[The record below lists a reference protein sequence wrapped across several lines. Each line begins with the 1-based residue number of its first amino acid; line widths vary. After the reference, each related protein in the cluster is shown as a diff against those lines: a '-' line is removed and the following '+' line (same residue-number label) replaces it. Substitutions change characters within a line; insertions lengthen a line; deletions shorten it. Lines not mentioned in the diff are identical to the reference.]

1 LSIAPSFHTIRLLS
15 GLLMSAANSVNVR
28 HKALPQ
34 YTMQLTGK
42 TIVITGAAQGIGRA
56 LALAFADAGSNL
68 ALLDTN
74 LDKLRETAELVQS
87 KAVTALTIAANVA
100 DEDEVSA
107 AVDRVARQ
115 FGRLD
120 GLVNNAGIV
129 RDALL
134 LKVRDGTVVSR
145 MSLDQWRAVIDVNL
159 TGVFLCGRAAAER
172 MVQLRNGGVIVNI
185 SSASRYGYAGQS
197 NYSAAKAGVA
207 AMTEVWAKEL
217 APYGIR
223 TGSVAP
229 GFIRTD
235 ILASMRPEVLDKV
248 LASVPLKRLGESA
261 EVSQAVRFI
270 FENEFF
276 TGRCIDLD
284 GGLRF

>member
-1 LSIAPSFHTIRLLS
+1 
-15 GLLMSAANSVNVR
+15 
-28 HKALPQ
+28 
-34 YTMQLTGK
+34 MQLTDK

-68 ALLDTN
+68 ALMDTN
-74 LDKLRETAELVQS
+74 LDKLRETAKLAQS
-87 KAVTALTIAANVA
+87 KGVTALTIAANVA
-100 DEDEVSA
+100 DEDEVTGA
-107 AVDRVARQ
+107 MDRIVAEC
-115 FGRLD
+115 GRLD

-134 LKVRDGTVVSR
+134 LKIRDGAVVGR

-172 MVQLRNGGVIVNI
+172 MVQLGNGGVIVNI
-185 SSASRYGYAGQS
+185 SSASRYGNAGQT
-197 NYSAAKAGVA
+197 NYSAAKAGVV
-207 AMTEVWAKEL
+207 AMAEVWAKEL
-217 APYGIR
+217 ARYGIR

-229 GFIRTD
+229 GFVRTD
-235 ILASMRPEVLDKV
+235 ILASMKPEVLEKV
-248 LASVPLKRLGESA
+248 LAPVPLKRLGESA
-261 EVSQAVRFI
+261 EVSLAVRFI
-270 FENEFF
+270 FENDFF